1 MLTIRLTMHK
11 LQILDA
17 VVSANAVDMMHTLS
31 GKQRPAKATRHHKT
45 MFEYV
50 TAINTQVDV
59 AIRTQSSW
67 LAPALASLMDSAVAI
82 GSHLYYLLMPYAT
95 SKVCL

>member
-11 LQILDA
+11 LQVLNAIVAPDA
-17 VVSANAVDMMHTLS
+17 VHMVDALI
-31 GKQRPAKATRHHKT
+31 GEQRTTKRTRHHKT